1 MLRRCVWA
9 VGVRTA
15 GRFTTLF
22 LGISLEQ
29 PVLGLGLLGFPATLL
44 QQAVSWAGQSQPG
57 WPLWRAIDPVRA
69 DAWMIYGPAVEWPG
83 RDELVIRHPAGTDE
97 RITLRRT
104 EVDRPLAF
112 ATPLPK
118 GFAST
123 ECFDA
128 GSEKSVLQRLQ
139 RFEAWLRPLRTQF
152 ALGAQLV
159 DRVTQYKGGVVHVT
173 HKGKLLAVIDF
184 ERWVAGMFILARPVD
199 LAMADWIRRPA
210 RANDIPTTF
219 IRLPVHQLM
228 WLYAARTSRDLLP
241 SRYRTRTIHLRRIPR
256 VSVQGFD
263 DLHREL
269 MDELVAAPG
278 TLDALAERTGAPL
291 VEVAHHVAALFFAGG
306 LTTDAENARLAETRV
321 RHDWLALQLA
331 PGGLGNDGRAV
342 AASNGA
348 VSEFGVPSS
357 LLHDS
362 GPAPLGSTDLP

>member
-1 MLRRCVWA
+1 
-9 VGVRTA
+9 VRTA

-269 MDELVAAPG
+269 MDELVTAPG

-321 RHDWLALQLA
+321 RRDWLSLQLA
-331 PGGLGNDGRAV
+331 PDELGNDGRAV